1 MSITARPAAAF
12 DAPSQLALA
21 ARIAELLGEE
31 YEALAAGDT
40 DADAVAALA
49 VSKEKVLEEFRTIAR
64 APRGEAKSRGHDRAL
79 FAALDALGQA
89 NAANGQLATA
99 RLGYVRARYAGLL
112 GAASAA
118 APDDA
123 GTYRANGLTGVR
135 TIRHPSFYGQA

>member
-21 ARIAELLGEE
+21 ARLAELLGEE

-40 DADAVAALA
+40 DAVAALA
-49 VSKEKVLEEFRTIAR
+49 VSKEKVLEEFRTTAR

-99 RLGYVRARYAGLL
+99 RLGYVRARFAGLL

>member
-21 ARIAELLGEE
+21 ARLAELLGEE

-40 DADAVAALA
+40 DAVATLA

-99 RLGYVRARYAGLL
+99 RLGYVRARFAGLL

>member
-1 MSITARPAAAF
+1 MSIIARPAAAF

-21 ARIAELLGEE
+21 ARLAELLGEE
-31 YEALAAGDT
+31 HEALAAGDT
-40 DADAVAALA
+40 DAVAALA
-49 VSKEKVLEEFRTIAR
+49 AAKEKVLDEFRTIAR
-64 APRGEAKSRGHDRAL
+64 EPRRDATSRGHDRAL
-79 FAALDALGQA
+79 FVALDALGQA

>member
-21 ARIAELLGEE
+21 ARLAELLGEE

-40 DADAVAALA
+40 DAVAALA

-99 RLGYVRARYAGLL
+99 QLGYVRARFAGLL

>member
-1 MSITARPAAAF
+1 MSIIARPAAAF
-12 DAPSQLALA
+12 DAPSQLAVA
-21 ARIAELLGEE
+21 ARLAELLGEE

-40 DADAVAALA
+40 DAVAALA

-99 RLGYVRARYAGLL
+99 RLGYVRARFAGLL

-123 GTYRANGLTGVR
+123 CTYRANGLTGVR